1 MKYGR
6 LVQIILLKF
15 INFFD
20 FIVVKQS
27 NMIVK
32 LLVVTYKTMFIV
44 GLRIHIL
51 RFENQWVN
59 MLCSKLTTVSV
70 SKGLDTRL
78 H

>member
-1 MKYGR
+1 MIKLIRIDDDSYMLMIYGR

-15 INFFD
+15 IYFVD

-44 GLRIHIL
+44 GLQIHIL
-51 RFENQWVN
+51 RFE
-59 MLCSKLTTVSV
+59 K
-70 SKGLDTRL
+70 R
-78 H
+78 